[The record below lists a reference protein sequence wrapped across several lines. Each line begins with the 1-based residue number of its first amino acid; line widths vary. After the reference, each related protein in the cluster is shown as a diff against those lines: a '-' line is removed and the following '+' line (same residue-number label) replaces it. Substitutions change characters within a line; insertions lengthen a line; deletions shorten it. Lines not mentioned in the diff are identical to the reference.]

1 MELTRTSQ
9 TKQPMVMELTRTS
22 QTKQP
27 LPIEVEDVP
36 KQPMTQI
43 KTSATTNFVSTTQT
57 TTTTTTTTTTQKA
70 IRVEQNDHLQLPD
83 SQNGKTR
90 DSIRGEQS
98 QKRNRGSGIGG
109 RIWTGVSMAVIIG
122 KTFRFPLDIAYTI
135 N

>member
-1 MELTRTSQ
+1 MA
-9 TKQPMVMELTRTS
+9 MELTRTS

-27 LPIEVEDVP
+27 LPMEVEEVP

-43 KTSATTNFVSTTQT
+43 KTSATTNFVS
-57 TTTTTTTTTTQKA
+57 TTQKA

-90 DSIRGEQS
+90 DSLRGEQS

-122 KTFRFPLDIAYTI
+122 KTFRFPLDIAYTPSI
-135 N
+135 SHLICMSVV